1 MSGQPGAITSLP
13 THAICALGS
22 IRQRVAQES
31 TPPAM
36 PFAPEHLA
44 RLRAEN
50 AEIAARIAAAT
61 RARAL
66 KAAKARRVS
75 ESSERVV
82 KEKVLEITL
91 SRGLG
96 EALALTSSP
105 GSPAPPPPQPQP
117 PPPAPRRATRGTS
130 GLAG

>member
-1 MSGQPGAITSLP
+1 MRMSGQPGAITSLP

-61 RARAL
+61 RARAVKAAALGKRVRDLEEEVRTL
-66 KAAKARRVS
+66 KA
-75 ESSERVV
+75 
-82 KEKVLEITL
+82 
-91 SRGLG
+91 SRNN
-96 EALALTSSP
+96 
-105 GSPAPPPPQPQP
+105 
-117 PPPAPRRATRGTS
+117 
-130 GLAG
+130 